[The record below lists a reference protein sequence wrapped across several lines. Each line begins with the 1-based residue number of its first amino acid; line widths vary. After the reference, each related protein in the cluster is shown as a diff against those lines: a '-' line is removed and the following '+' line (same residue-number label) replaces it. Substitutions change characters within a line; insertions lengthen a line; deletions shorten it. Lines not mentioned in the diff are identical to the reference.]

1 MSDTVRIE
9 GKPNG
14 VASLLARVVE
24 EKLEEG
30 PKKQAVFDKLS
41 VNLFVHVTDMG
52 QSATLAFDADGVTVS
67 TGRRGRPQ
75 LRIECDNATFVQFT
89 MFTLLPGGIP
99 NFFDDNGKSAAVK
112 LARRQ
117 LVIRGLVRHLGQL
130 ILLIRFLAIE
140 DEG

>member
-1 MSDTVRIE
+1 MSDTVRLE

-30 PKKQAVFDKLS
+30 PAKRASFDRLKLN
-41 VNLFVHVTDMG
+41 VFVHVTDMG
-52 QSATLAFDADGVTVS
+52 QSSTMAFGPDGATIS
-67 TGRRGRPQ
+67 TGRRGRPD

-99 NFFDDNGKSAAVK
+99 NFFDDNGRTAAAK
-112 LARRQ
+112 LLRRQ

-130 ILLIRFLAIE
+130 IVLLRFLAIE
-140 DEG
+140 DE

>member
-1 MSDTVRIE
+1 MSDAVHIE

-24 EKLEEG
+24 EKLEEAPG
-30 PKKQAVFDKLS
+30 KRALFERLNVT
-41 VNLFVHVTDMG
+41 VFVHVTDAG
-52 QSATLAFDADGVTVS
+52 QSATLAFGPEGATLT

-89 MFTLLPGGIP
+89 MFTLLPGGVP
-99 NFFDDNGKSAAVK
+99 DFFDDNGRQAAAK
-112 LARRQ
+112 LFRRQ
-117 LVIRGLVRHLGQL
+117 LVIRGMFRHAGQL
-130 ILLIRFLAIE
+130 VTLLRFLAIE

>member
-1 MSDTVRIE
+1 MSDAVRLE

-30 PKKQAVFDKLS
+30 PGKRALFERLK
-41 VNLFVHVTDMG
+41 VNVFVHVTDMG
-52 QSATLAFDADGVTVS
+52 QSATLAFGPDGVTVS
-67 TGRRGRPQ
+67 TGRRGHLQ
-75 LRIECDNATFVQFT
+75 LRIECDNTTFVQFT

-99 NFFDDNGKSAAVK
+99 NFFDDNGKAAATK
-112 LARRQ
+112 LVRRQ

-140 DEG
+140 DDG

>member
-1 MSDTVRIE
+1 MSDAVRLE

-30 PKKQAVFDKLS
+30 PGKRALFEKLK
-41 VNLFVHVTDMG
+41 VNVFVHVTDMG
-52 QSATLAFDADGVTVS
+52 QSATLAFDGGGVTVS

-99 NFFDDNGKSAAVK
+99 NFFDDNGKTAAAK
-112 LARRQ
+112 LLRRQ
-117 LVIRGLVRHLGQL
+117 LVIRGLFRHLVPL
-130 ILLIRFLAIE
+130 IVLLRFLAIE